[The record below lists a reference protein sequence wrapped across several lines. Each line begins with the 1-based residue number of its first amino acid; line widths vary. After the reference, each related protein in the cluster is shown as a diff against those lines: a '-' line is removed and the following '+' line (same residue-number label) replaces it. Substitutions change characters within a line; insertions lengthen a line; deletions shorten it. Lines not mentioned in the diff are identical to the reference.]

1 MSMARIASALE
12 TWQSMGVHWDH
23 QRPEQPGHAFA
34 GTHGYPK
41 FQKCLCWL
49 MLAGNRTWSCCCLS
63 FSSVPSWK
71 WTTMDAA
78 QSEPWNE
85 VTLTLPQGYTVWD
98 WLMMLILVR
107 SSRVWTV
114 LVGGLEHFFIFPYWG
129 QSSQLT
135 FIFFRGVGIP
145 PTNWSFLHLVTR

>member
-12 TWQSMGVHWDH
+12 TWQSMGGALGRSETWTTWTC
-23 QRPEQPGHAFA
+23 FC
-34 GTHGYPK
+34 GYA
-41 FQKCLCWL
+41 WL
-49 MLAGNRTWSCCCLS
+49 PQVSDMSMLADVGWKQNLIVLQFER
-63 FSSVPSWK
+63 SSVPSWK
-71 WTTMDAA
+71 WTTMGAA

-114 LVGGLEHFFIFPYWG
+114 LVRGLEHCLFFHVLGTIIPTDFHNIFQRGRYTTN
-129 QSSQLT
+129 QS
-135 FIFFRGVGIP
+135 
-145 PTNWSFLHLVTR
+145 W